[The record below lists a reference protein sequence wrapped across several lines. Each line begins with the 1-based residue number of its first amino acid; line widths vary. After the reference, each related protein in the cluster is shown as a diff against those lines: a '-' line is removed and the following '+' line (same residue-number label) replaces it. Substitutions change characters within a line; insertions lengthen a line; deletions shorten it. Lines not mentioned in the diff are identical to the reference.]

1 MSGIHAK
8 DGQIETIGSKSD
20 AKDAADAAGS
30 VIAQL
35 RRITYELTAWT
46 PRLLADETTGDSDK
60 TFTVDTDKHW
70 KPLTIW
76 VELTTSAT
84 VGNRQLAVQF
94 LDSASDVIGGIV
106 VGAVQAE
113 STTRNYIIGV
123 GLPDLTAFRDT
134 DFLMTPLPE
143 NLRLPAGYQVRI
155 YDNKAIDAAADNM
168 IVQMLVLEKS
178 L

>member
-1 MSGIHAK
+1 
-8 DGQIETIGSKSD
+8 
-20 AKDAADAAGS
+20 
-30 VIAQL
+30 
-35 RRITYELTAWT
+35 
-46 PRLLADETTGDSDK
+46 
-60 TFTVDTDKHW
+60 
-70 KPLTIW
+70 
-76 VELTTSAT
+76 LTTSAT